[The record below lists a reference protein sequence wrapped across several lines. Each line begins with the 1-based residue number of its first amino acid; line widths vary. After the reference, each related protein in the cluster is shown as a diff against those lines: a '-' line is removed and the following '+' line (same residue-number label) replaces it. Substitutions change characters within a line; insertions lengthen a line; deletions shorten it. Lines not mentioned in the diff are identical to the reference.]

1 MLKGPMT
8 CTISQRRRL
17 EALDGAKLAAG
28 FDLRLVCVPPAACL
42 AAGAPAWLR

>member
-1 MLKGPMT
+1 MT

-28 FDLRLVCVPPAACL
+28 MDLRLARVPSAACL
-42 AAGAPAWLR
+42 VAGAPASLP